1 MSYGFLFKF
10 ILFFYIY
17 ILRLNDIYKME
28 ILYISLIT
36 GGSLIITSILVCY
49 IKYKRYKKEKKMTEF
64 YESFRS

>member
-1 MSYGFLFKF
+1 
-10 ILFFYIY
+10 
-17 ILRLNDIYKME
+17 ME